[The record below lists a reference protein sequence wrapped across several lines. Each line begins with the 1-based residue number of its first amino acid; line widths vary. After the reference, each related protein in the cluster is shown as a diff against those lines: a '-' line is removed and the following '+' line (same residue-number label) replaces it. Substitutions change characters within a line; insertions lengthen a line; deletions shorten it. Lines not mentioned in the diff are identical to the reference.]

1 MRRCR
6 RALRYMKSR
15 KRQQFLATLPVA
27 VLAACATA
35 PGPAPVDPSKT
46 AAAFNARRLDQLAPD
61 LPSPSLGWDR
71 AQWLS
76 AALQLNPQLA
86 EARARVAA
94 TAAAERTAAQRA
106 NPTMNLFAEYV
117 STAARSA
124 AWLYG
129 LSLDFLLRRPG
140 DRARAMHYAAVQTA
154 LANSD
159 LAESIWLVRAALR
172 QALLDVASSRDESA
186 LLEALIAERQT
197 LLATD
202 RARADAGDISRTQIL
217 ADELELSRAQQRLR
231 RAQARSVDAVSRLAS
246 AVGVPVA
253 ALDAIP
259 VQWDGWADIGALA
272 PARSGD
278 WRGAA
283 LIGRPEIVR
292 AVREYDLAEIS
303 LQSEVA
309 KRWPEMHL
317 TPGYAWGGNGVRED
331 PLNGFTQETA
341 LGLDFEVPVFN
352 FHQGPIGEAV
362 ARRDAAGQHL
372 IAVQAELFEQID
384 RAELA
389 WPRARAAWDDA
400 AGGVAIADRQHAAEQ
415 RGLAAGAGDRASL
428 VTAEVAATEARL
440 LLLAA
445 AYDAESA
452 FAALEDAYRRPLQGS
467 ESQLPL
473 GASPQS

>member
-1 MRRCR
+1 MAQPTAGNSEADSGALYCR
-6 RALRYMKSR
+6 AWGRLPGSAAVQAGAAIYEVTVKL
-15 KRQQFLATLPVA
+15 QQFLATLPMA

-35 PGPAPVDPSKT
+35 PGPAPVDPSNT
-46 AAAFNARRLDQLAPD
+46 AAAFTARRLDQLGPD

-202 RARADAGDISRTQIL
+202 RARARCRRHL
-217 ADELELSRAQQRLR
+217 AHADTGGRI
-231 RAQARSVDAVSRLAS
+231 
-246 AVGVPVA
+246 GI
-253 ALDAIP
+253 IP
-259 VQWDGWADIGALA
+259 G
-272 PARSGD
+272 PA
-278 WRGAA
+278 
-283 LIGRPEIVR
+283 
-292 AVREYDLAEIS
+292 
-303 LQSEVA
+303 
-309 KRWPEMHL
+309 
-317 TPGYAWGGNGVRED
+317 
-331 PLNGFTQETA
+331 
-341 LGLDFEVPVFN
+341 
-352 FHQGPIGEAV
+352 
-362 ARRDAAGQHL
+362 
-372 IAVQAELFEQID
+372 
-384 RAELA
+384 
-389 WPRARAAWDDA
+389 
-400 AGGVAIADRQHAAEQ
+400 AIATRTGTQ
-415 RGLAAGAGDRASL
+415 R
-428 VTAEVAATEARL
+428 
-440 LLLAA
+440 
-445 AYDAESA
+445 
-452 FAALEDAYRRPLQGS
+452 
-467 ESQLPL
+467 
-473 GASPQS
+473 